1 VVGMISQEDTDGFW
15 MIHIDIVSG
24 KVLIADLICLRLSD
38 EDVVDSCPTRKAKE
52 RVTAQTSAM
61 RQVRHRK
68 D

>member
-1 VVGMISQEDTDGFW
+1 

-24 KVLIADLICLRLSD
+24 KVLIADLIGLRLSD

-52 RVTAQTSAM
+52 RVTAPTSAM
-61 RQVRHRK
+61 RQVTHRK